1 MNDTNG
7 VPLEL
12 EGRHFH
18 LLDDGQQLLIER
30 VDHRFVGR
38 FSCVAQNLQGRAE
51 KDIVVSL
58 LKAPEMSE
66 SELTVEMA
74 ERDTQMLECPLR
86 MATDAPA
93 DATTLFHW
101 DKNGVP
107 ITQQQ
112 QHNDGNIQLSPTAQ
126 RLHLVRVRPSDAG
139 VFTCVAVNAAGMAN
153 ATFSVVVLVPP
164 SIADHYGTLEVLTG
178 QTVQLECQPN
188 GIPMPEIKW
197 THNGQTVE
205 ATEGGRIQLLNNST
219 QLRIER
225 VQRSSDA
232 GRYSCVATNKIGTTE
247 MDTFVEVIEAPQ
259 IVDLATELK
268 VIEGGE
274 QRLECK
280 VLGTPTPK
288 VQWQK
293 GGSEL
298 LANRGFHFAFTPPN
312 SHNLHIY
319 NTRKEHGG
327 RYTCKASNKGG
338 EARQN
343 IQLTVMVPPTIT
355 EGERFIRVAEGA
367 NLTLECPANG
377 VPTPQITWHKTDE
390 EGRSKEEERMKKT
403 NTTEKGPPAG
413 GGKMSLREL
422 RETDAGR
429 YTCNATNEAGSA
441 NADFFV
447 EVSSKVPLLFLGP
460 HSLLFLVQMHPRIVP
475 LPSNYEVKVVEG
487 DTARMECLPEGKP
500 TPKVKWLKAGRP
512 LSDKSNVILS
522 PKGDALMVL
531 QTRRTDAGSYTCLVE
546 NIVGTIEGI
555 FSVSVLIGPHI
566 NDTFDQN
573 PHALV
578 GQDVLLPCPVQGIPF
593 PTVQWLKDDRPIA
606 DAKTKFVGDGPTD
619 IRLEGVG
626 TADSGRYT
634 CRANNEVGQLD
645 THFELEVI
653 APPQLMKEAQR
664 NFEAL
669 EGQAVTL
676 LCPIESPPR
685 AGIVWLRATE
695 QIDGPNARISAD
707 SKLLT
712 LSRVSLSDGG
722 KYSCRATNLA
732 GHSEADLNLRIL
744 IPPRIDKSNMVNN
757 PLALLGKEISM
768 ECPAFGIPEPTITWR
783 KGESILLDEGQHRIV
798 LEQRN
803 QTLGIQRVTLSD
815 RGTFSCEVANKVGKV
830 REEFH
835 LEVLVPPEMENGT
848 TERVSRREGEPF
860 ELICPLK
867 KGAPGEGADLRVAWT
882 KDGRPLEPETD
893 PHIEIRGEGSLALR
907 SPSLADAGQ
916 YKCIASN
923 RAGHSFH
930 KFDVDIFCTDSE
942 FCRHL
947 EHSHKNK
954 LRRKAQQSRERAE
967 RFSLGRGGGGDDEE
981 WAEEPFRRHT
991 KLRKQFRHSRGPSR
1005 ARESFSRPIYAEYAF
1020 SMRRL
1025 LQGVR
1030 GGSAFTGRKLGLPRK
1045 RQWLYDSLTLDRATV
1060 AHPSASAKVVH
1071 AYAPAFMTG
1080 GHKPRVNVVRAR
1092 FQQIRRNWKGLGQ
1105 GRPQHFGRAETEP
1118 HAQLKSDTTVRPNQR
1133 TYPKPQID
1141 LSRNAPEPHVIA
1153 GRPITLWCSASGNPL
1168 PSVRWFLN
1176 GLDISQYFS
1185 ADKGHRHRFLDQ
1197 GHGLE
1202 INPSAPEDVGLWTCQ
1217 AENRAGTSTADISL
1231 DVWVEPTVHVRVEDS
1246 TPVKRIGE
1254 QMTLLCEAKGNP
1266 EPVISWSFREQTLL
1280 PSAGKLHISK
1290 GAQRLEIARL
1300 RVENTGDYYCI
1311 AQNEVG
1317 SASDFVSIDILM
1329 APAIS
1334 RESAELNPRLPL
1346 GRSLTFFCDVIGKP
1360 PPIIRW
1366 TKNEKSLKEDAN
1378 VQLGEGNRSL
1388 LIQNISLS
1396 DRGVYRCE
1404 ATNRVGNDSV
1414 EYRLDVFQAPIIAKG
1429 GTEQAVEGKVAV
1441 LDCVASGEPAP
1452 LISWQ
1457 RNGVLVEMGVRYV
1470 LEGSRLKV
1478 IDTRSSDSGI
1488 YVCEATNEAGTD
1500 QQAFTLEVLIPPKLT
1515 SESARQMAVPRGGNG
1530 TLSCTA
1536 RGYPTPQVIW
1546 SVESTNSS
1554 HFHPIGTVLK
1564 RNAQYELSEDGQTLH
1579 LFGLS
1584 HEGTRLFR
1592 CSAVNNAGID
1602 QLEFEIGI
1610 IRAPTLSRK
1619 GILTINVTEGE
1630 PLLIPCGVIG
1640 TGKQIG
1646 EQIQWTHNGRPLAGE
1661 GPTKSIGQVTRAQG
1675 GNYTCTAKNKAGN
1688 ASSTV
1693 MVHVG
1698 VAPKIREDEARA
1710 RGRVIVEKG
1719 ATAELWCEA
1728 VGIPPPKII
1737 WLRDDQ
1743 PLTKFAPTAFTANEG
1758 TGGSVQSADTRRST
1772 AVFGEV
1778 QPQHAGVYTCEA
1790 ENWAGKANKTV
1801 DLVVLIPPSIS
1812 PEREQIE
1819 VERGQMVVLQCNA
1832 TGIPEPLVSWEKADD
1847 AAAAHIAGDGGR
1859 KYQLLGTSLAIREVE
1874 KKDEGIYQCIAKSD
1888 AGQTIGVRQII
1899 VKTPQQKKAKR
1910 QRIFVE
1916 CDANGKPV
1924 KHSFARVRGD
1934 RPKGSD
1940 DYGHWTGMPKNGTE
1954 VKCLPK
1960 GDKFWKKR
1968 RWRGR
1973 ISLERGGKWRVIN

>member
-1 MNDTNG
+1 MNPF
-7 VPLEL
+7 PLEL
-12 EGRHFH
+12 EERHFH

-30 VDHRFVGR
+30 VDQRFVGR

-58 LKAPEMSE
+58 LRAPEMSE

-93 DATTLFHW
+93 DATALFHW
-101 DKNGVP
+101 AKNGVP
-107 ITQQQ
+107 ITEQQ
-112 QHNDGNIQLSPTAQ
+112 QHNDGNIQLSPSAQ

-139 VFTCVAVNAAGMAN
+139 VFTCVAVNAAGVAN
-153 ATFSVVVLVPP
+153 ATFSVIVLVPP

-205 ATEGGRIQLLNNST
+205 ASEGGRIQLLNNST
-219 QLRIER
+219 QLRIDR
-225 VQRSSDA
+225 VQRSSNA
-232 GRYSCVATNKIGTTE
+232 GRYSCVATNKIGRTE
-247 MDTFVEVIEAPQ
+247 MDTFVEVIEPPQ
-259 IVDLATELK
+259 IVDFATELK
-268 VIEGGE
+268 VIEGSE

-298 LANRGFHFAFTPPN
+298 LANRGVHFAFTPPH

-319 NTRKEHGG
+319 STRKEHGG

-390 EGRSKEEERMKKT
+390 EGRSKEEERIKKT
-403 NTTEKGPPAG
+403 NTTKEGPPG
-413 GGKMSLREL
+413 GGKMTLREL

-447 EVSSKVPLLFLGP
+447 EVSPKVPLLFLVTP
-460 HSLLFLVQMHPRIVP
+460 PLPFLVQMHPRIVP

-512 LSDKSNVILS
+512 LADKSNVILS

-546 NIVGTIEGI
+546 NTVGTIEGT

-593 PTVQWLKDDRPIA
+593 PTTQWLKDDRPIA

-626 TADSGRYT
+626 TEDGGRYT
-634 CRANNEVGQLD
+634 CRASNEVGQLD

-685 AGIVWLRATE
+685 AGIVWLRGTE

-722 KYSCRATNLA
+722 KYACRATNLA

-757 PLALLGKEISM
+757 PLALLGKKISM

-783 KGESILLDEGQHRIV
+783 KGESTLVDEGQQRIV
-798 LEQRN
+798 LEQGN
-803 QTLGIQRVTLSD
+803 QTLGIRRVTLSD
-815 RGTFSCEVANKVGKV
+815 RGKFSCEVANKVGKV
-830 REEFH
+830 REEFR

-848 TERVSRREGEPF
+848 AERVSRREGEPF

-867 KGAPGEGADLRVAWT
+867 RGAPGEGADLRVAWT
-882 KDGRPLEPETD
+882 KDGRPLGPETD

-916 YKCIASN
+916 YKCVASN

-930 KFDVDIFCTDSE
+930 KFDVDIFS
-942 FCRHL
+942 
-947 EHSHKNK
+947 
-954 LRRKAQQSRERAE
+954 
-967 RFSLGRGGGGDDEE
+967 
-981 WAEEPFRRHT
+981 
-991 KLRKQFRHSRGPSR
+991 
-1005 ARESFSRPIYAEYAF
+1005 
-1020 SMRRL
+1020 
-1025 LQGVR
+1025 
-1030 GGSAFTGRKLGLPRK
+1030 
-1045 RQWLYDSLTLDRATV
+1045 
-1060 AHPSASAKVVH
+1060 
-1071 AYAPAFMTG
+1071 
-1080 GHKPRVNVVRAR
+1080 
-1092 FQQIRRNWKGLGQ
+1092 
-1105 GRPQHFGRAETEP
+1105 
-1118 HAQLKSDTTVRPNQR
+1118 
-1133 TYPKPQID
+1133 KPQID
-1141 LSRNAPEPHVIA
+1141 SSRNAPEPHVIA

-1176 GLDISQYFS
+1176 GLDISQHFP
-1185 ADKGHRHRFLDQ
+1185 ADKGHRHHFLDQ

-1280 PSAGKLHISK
+1280 PTAGKLHISK

-1317 SASDFVSIDILM
+1317 TASDFVSIDILM
-1329 APAIS
+1329 PPAIS

-1360 PPIIRW
+1360 PPNIRW
-1366 TKNEKSLKEDAN
+1366 TKDEKSLKEDAN

-1457 RNGVLVEMGVRYV
+1457 RNGVLVEVGVRYV

-1500 QQAFTLEVLIPPKLT
+1500 QQAFTLEVLMPPKLT

-1546 SVESTNSS
+1546 SAESTNSS

-1602 QLEFEIGI
+1602 QLEFGIGI

-1619 GILTINVTEGE
+1619 GILTINVTEGG
-1630 PLLIPCGVIG
+1630 PLLISCGVIG
-1640 TGKQIG
+1640 TGKEIG
-1646 EQIQWTHNGRPLAGE
+1646 EQIQWTYNGRPLAGE

-1675 GNYTCTAKNKAGN
+1675 GNYTCTVKNKAGN

-1728 VGIPPPKII
+1728 VGIPPPKIV

-1758 TGGSVQSADTRRST
+1758 IGGSVQSADTRRST

-1819 VERGQMVVLQCNA
+1819 VESGQMVVLQCNA

-1847 AAAAHIAGDGGR
+1847 TAAADISGDGR

-1888 AGQTIGVRQII
+1888 AGQTIGVRQVI
-1899 VKTPQQKKAKR
+1899 VKIPQLKKAKR

-1934 RPKGSD
+1934 RPKGLD

-1973 ISLERGGKWRVIN
+1973 ISLERGGKWRLTN